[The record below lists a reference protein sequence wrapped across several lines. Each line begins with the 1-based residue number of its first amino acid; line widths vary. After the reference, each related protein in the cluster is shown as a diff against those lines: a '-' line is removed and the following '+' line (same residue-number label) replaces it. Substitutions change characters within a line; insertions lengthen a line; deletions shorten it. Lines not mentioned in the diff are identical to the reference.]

1 MNEIINFITDV
12 IRIDIFIGFGFYS
25 IVFYIVK
32 FFLRDKTLI
41 LNFDKSS
48 VHLITTLGII
58 WITLWL
64 VGIFLIYLGLE
75 NEIEKTKYIERLT
88 GRYSYGVWVQP
99 FFWFLLTQLYRINFI
114 KKYLI
119 FRIFFSLLFV
129 LTFERFVIIV
139 TTLHQDY
146 LPISWSIDNEFNIP
160 VDDLIIGVLA
170 KTFTVILI
178 FSLYHF
184 GRKYFKSLYKKTY
197 NK

>member
-1 MNEIINFITDV
+1 MNEIINFITDA

-25 IVFYIVK
+25 IVFYLLK
-32 FFLRDKTLI
+32 LFLRDKTFI
-41 LNFDKSS
+41 LNFDKSA
-48 VHLITTLGII
+48 VHFITSLGII

-88 GRYSYGVWVQP
+88 GRYSYGGWIQP
-99 FFWFLLTQLYRINFI
+99 FFWFILTQLYRINFI

-139 TTLHQDY
+139 TSLHQDY
-146 LPISWSIDNEFNIP
+146 LPSSWSLDNEFNIP
-160 VDDLIIGVLA
+160 TDYLIIGILV
-170 KTFTVILI
+170 KTFTVILV

-184 GRKYFKSLYKKTY
+184 GKKYFKLVYSKRY